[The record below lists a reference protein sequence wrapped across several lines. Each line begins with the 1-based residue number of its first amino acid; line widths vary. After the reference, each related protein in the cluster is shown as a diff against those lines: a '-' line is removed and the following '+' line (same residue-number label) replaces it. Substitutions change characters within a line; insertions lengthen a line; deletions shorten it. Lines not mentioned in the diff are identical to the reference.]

1 MGDWVL
7 YASAII
13 GAWSM
18 AEAVMRLVD
27 AVDKK
32 KDRLSAGTEK
42 RSCRTSSA
50 K

>member
-7 YASAII
+7 YAAAII

-27 AVDKK
+27 ALDKK

-42 RSCRTSSA
+42 RSGRTNSA
-50 K
+50 E

>member
-1 MGDWVL
+1 MGEWVL
-7 YASAII
+7 YAAAII

-27 AVDKK
+27 VLDKK
-32 KDRLSAGTEK
+32 NDRLSAGTEK
-42 RSCRTSSA
+42 RSRQTESV

>member
-1 MGDWVL
+1 MGDWIL
-7 YASAII
+7 YAAAIV

-27 AVDKK
+27 VLGEK

-42 RSCRTSSA
+42 RSGQIKSA